1 MGVLDDLLRARER
14 FDDWSDIQHAAQ
26 QRRDDPRIEAEQA
39 NARTRFLRPDDPAFA
54 ERVFEASDL
63 MPVRYLALGQWAAR
77 PVGRIHLRSTG
88 EGDAFATGFLVAP
101 GLLLTNWHVLKSRDH
116 AAAARVVFDAEDD
129 VDGRPRPAQEF
140 ALDPDAAFV
149 TDPRLDFCFVG
160 VRDRST
166 GGVALSRY
174 GYLRLYEAT
183 GKVMRGEYATIIQH
197 PHGRQKHIALR
208 ENRIEVYV
216 YDAEAGKDAADNDY
230 LYYRTDT
237 AQGSSGAPV
246 LNDQWYVIA
255 LHRRG
260 VPKTRRQLRAGYKR
274 KPGRKPRP
282 ADYEDVVLRRDGTPA
297 REGDPD
303 SIIAYVANEGVRV
316 SRILR
321 RLDTLGRLRDAD
333 AEHARA
339 IAGRVRSVAKDLS
352 LGPFERPTATRAAG
366 PRRMPR
372 DANGEAL
379 ELVRRDLTA
388 FPAIGELGYD
398 PDFLGIPVPL
408 PVPRPELRRE
418 LAMRLDDPTR
428 YLLEFRHF
436 TTCMHARRRLPVFA
450 AANLGTVGKP
460 HTLPKNRPQWSI
472 DPRIAEDHQP
482 DDSIFSSMLQRGH
495 LAARDIVLWGRTA
508 SARNEADRHSFTLT
522 NACPQL
528 AKFNSSGGEWWKVE
542 RAIEESL
549 ATAGK
554 ASLFA
559 GPVFRADDQ
568 DYDDLRSG
576 DSDANEGTGIRIPTR
591 FWMIV
596 AWVDHGELRRRA
608 FVLDQRAEL
617 RAVVEGGGLE
627 MEFDVPTGVSE
638 STVGKVG
645 RMTDLGFG
653 R

>member
-14 FDDWSDIQHAAQ
+14 FDGWSDIQQTAL
-26 QRRDDPRIEAEQA
+26 QRKDDPRIEAEQA

-149 TDPRLDFCFVG
+149 ADPRLDFCFVG
-160 VRDRST
+160 VRDRSS

-208 ENRIEVYV
+208 ENRIDVYV
-216 YDAEAGKDAADNDY
+216 YDAEAGKAAPENDY

-260 VPKTRRQLRAGYKR
+260 VPKTRKQLREGVRR
-274 KPGRKPRP
+274 KAGRKPRP

-321 RLDTLGRLRDAD
+321 RLDTLGKLRDAD
-333 AEHARA
+333 AEHAKA
-339 IAGRVRSVAKDLS
+339 IATRVRSVAKDLS

-379 ELVRRDLTA
+379 ELVRRDLDR

-398 PDFLGIPVPL
+398 PDFLGIRVPL

-418 LAMRLDDPTR
+418 LAMRLDDPTK

-450 AANLGTVGKP
+450 AANLGTRRQARHPAQEPPAVERRPAHRRRPPARRFDLLVHAPARPPCRARHRALGQDRQRALGGRP
-460 HTLPKNRPQWSI
+460 PQLHPDQRLPAARQVQQQRRRMVEGRTRDRGITRDRRQSQPVLGPGVPGGRPGLRR
-472 DPRIAEDHQP
+472 PA
-482 DDSIFSSMLQRGH
+482 QRG
-495 LAARDIVLWGRTA
+495 
-508 SARNEADRHSFTLT
+508 F
-522 NACPQL
+522 
-528 AKFNSSGGEWWKVE
+528 GGE
-542 RAIEESL
+542 RRHRH
-549 ATAGK
+549 
-554 ASLFA
+554 
-559 GPVFRADDQ
+559 P
-568 DYDDLRSG
+568 
-576 DSDANEGTGIRIPTR
+576 DSDA
-591 FWMIV
+591 
-596 AWVDHGELRRRA
+596 
-608 FVLDQRAEL
+608 VLDDHR
-617 RAVVEGGGLE
+617 
-627 MEFDVPTGVSE
+627 
-638 STVGKVG
+638 
-645 RMTDLGFG
+645 LG
-653 R
+653 

>member
-1 MGVLDDLLRARER
+1 MGVLDDLLDARKRYAHWEGVQKRAGRGN
-14 FDDWSDIQHAAQ
+14 SS
-26 QRRDDPRIEAEQA
+26 RIEAEQT
-39 NARTRFLRPDDPAFA
+39 NARKRFLTPTDPVFA
-54 ERVFEASDL
+54 ERVFDASDL
-63 MPVRYLALGQWAAR
+63 MPVRYLALGQLAAR
-77 PVGRIHLRSTG
+77 PVGRIHLRAAG

-116 AAAARVVFDAEDD
+116 AGAASVVFDAEDD
-129 VDGRPRPAQEF
+129 LDGRPRPAQTF

-149 TDPRLDFCFVG
+149 TDAMLDFCFVG
-160 VRDRST
+160 VRARSD

-174 GYLRLYEAT
+174 GFLRLYEAT

-208 ENRIEVYV
+208 ENKIDVYV
-216 YDAEAGKDAADNDY
+216 YDAEAGAGAAQNDF

-260 VPKTRRQLRAGYKR
+260 VPRTRQRG
-274 KPGRKPRP
+274 GRT
-282 ADYEDVVLRRDGTPA
+282 VVLRRDGSAA

-303 SIIAYVANEGVRV
+303 SIIDYIANEGVRV

-321 RLDTLGRLRDAD
+321 RLDVLGKRRDAD
-333 AEHARA
+333 AEQAKA
-339 IAGRVRSVAKDLS
+339 VATRVRSVARDLS
-352 LGPFERPTATRAAG
+352 LGPFERPVATRGAG
-366 PRRMPR
+366 PRRLPR
-372 DANGEAL
+372 DASGELL
-379 ELVRRDLTA
+379 ELTRRDLSR
-388 FPAIGELGYD
+388 FPAIGEHGYD
-398 PDFLGIPVPL
+398 PDFLGVPVPL

-418 LAMRLDDPTR
+418 LAPRLDDPDR
-428 YLLEFRHF
+428 FLLEFRHF

-460 HTLPKNRPQWSI
+460 DTLPKNRPQWSI

-495 LAARDIVLWGRTA
+495 LAARDIVLWGKTA
-508 SARNEADRHSFTLT
+508 TERNEADRHSFTLT

-576 DSDANEGTGIRIPTR
+576 ESDAEEGTGVRIPTR
-591 FWMIV
+591 FWMII

-627 MEFDVPTGVSE
+627 MEFDVPTGVTE
-638 STVGKVG
+638 STVAKVG
-645 RMTDLGFG
+645 RMTDLGFA